1 MVSLLALLLASAVS
15 TAWAEELELSGD
27 GARREV
33 YVPVEGQHTLTIPDG
48 VTFIELSSS
57 DDSQAMNSS
66 LTLTAPAGK
75 ALQIMDGVYA
85 GFSRE
90 NAYYLEMFSTDSLFV
105 YDGAISG
112 SPELFKAARGTF
124 MGMLTG
130 SGQDMTIYY
139 KESGPKGWWPISLQF
154 SLVVFVADLNT
165 PHSITI
171 ERDCEFNGS
180 VVLPG
185 PAAAN
190 TSVTL
195 AVTPNEGY
203 VLKYMRIGFASQDGY
218 ISYDLPEAEYVML
231 PGNEVA
237 FNMPGTDVSICPE
250 FISESDLQNGLVI
263 DTPMDRILRVEIP
276 STVQSFIINGTG
288 ADNDLSKPM
297 ILTAPEGY
305 LFEVGG
311 NESYEWNGLFAYDGI
326 VEDGYYK
333 GANLLQGVTSGRNL
347 TLFYT
352 SIGEQFR
359 RTINL
364 IPNEKH
370 DVVLSENIYHGS
382 ISVNPESRKVYS
394 GDTVTLTAQPE
405 SGYALQPIRI
415 DGVPVMGGSWYTSN
429 EASFVMPRENVY
441 IYPSF
446 ARISDNELRMNMPDT
461 GTLVANVP
469 EGVEEFTIVGTRSGS
484 YSKEAV
490 LVVNAPAGRKIQLGP
505 LTGQMHEDFLL
516 AYDGPDTN
524 STLLFNRSADGLGK
538 ISADAYY
545 GGYVSSTQSV
555 TIVQLEDNEY
565 EFELKVLVVDPNESH
580 NIAIN
585 NENGGTV
592 SSEISSAAA
601 KTQVAL
607 NVETTGSNVVNW
619 IEVTSGNATI
629 PVTGGTW
636 YTSNNAS
643 FSMPGADVSVT
654 PHYAAGLTAEDG
666 LTIEKPRFEK
676 LEVTIPDGVESF
688 QINGSINISSSSM
701 APGKPLV
708 LTAPRGEIMQLE
720 TIYGYPYVG
729 YEAAFV
735 AYDGAYDDP
744 VAENATPIEGNVSS
758 GRVLT
763 LVDYLYNDQNSIIVR
778 LVSAKEYSISPATTI
793 NPEALIENG
802 SVIVSPGSISPES
815 GVAFAGDTV
824 TLTAVPDEGYLLN
837 AMVILLTENG
847 NIVMQEGTSM
857 PAFVDFTGGTW
868 YNNEVKFV
876 MPASDVVYM
885 PLFVL
890 AENVKHEINMPK
902 SDTIRINIENPENVP
917 DYVVF
922 DNGGE
927 YGNYSDNV
935 DGVLELTVPEGYCI
949 GVSGSTWNMDEGDS
963 LMIYDGD
970 KNVIEKFEEQDW
982 WYVSS
987 GRNITLR
994 IKSDGDGSGRGVEL
1008 YIYTLKR
1015 SGSSAVQV
1023 YEYVDDGYK
1032 WAEIDGDYTG
1042 TETVNIPEPIE
1053 VGWVNYNRKFT
1064 PGVPSTV
1071 ILPFDLPT
1079 GTTVNAD
1086 FYQLTEVKQV
1096 DRRWKATMTYIG
1108 EGVLPEANTPYA
1120 IIPKD
1125 DYLEFD
1131 MEYGYVATLQ
1141 TNEIDTVRVSNDN
1154 WLFVGT
1160 YSSKTWAAG
1169 DEELGL
1175 AYAFAATDDP
1185 GGTSQGKFGKIAAG
1199 ASANPLRS
1207 YLRKKDAS
1215 VQLVAPEN
1223 RPAAANVYYSVSFVP
1238 EKTVDVEFVKAS
1250 IDGSDEGT
1258 TVAEGRWNMRT
1269 GEFKM
1274 LRTYDIKGRKLN
1286 GTPKARGAY
1295 YGKKVLKK

>member
-1 MVSLLALLLASAVS
+1 MKLENRFLSIFAVFAFCVAATS
-15 TAWAEELELSGD
+15 AWAEELELSGE
-27 GARREV
+27 GVHREV
-33 YVPVEGQHTLTIPDG
+33 RIPVEGQHTLTIPDG
-48 VTFIELSSS
+48 VTIIELSSS
-57 DDSQAMNSS
+57 NNNQAMNSS
-66 LTLTAPAGK
+66 LTLTAPTGK
-75 ALQIMDGVYA
+75 KLQVMEGGA
-85 GFSRE
+85 SGLFHE
-90 NAYYLEMFSTDSLFV
+90 NVGNLEGFSTDSLFV
-105 YDGAISG
+105 YDGSNSSAL
-112 SPELFKAARGTF
+112 ELFKAARGTF
-124 MGMLTG
+124 MEMLTS
-130 SGQDMTIYY
+130 SGQSMTIHY
-139 KESGPKGWWPISLQF
+139 KENDPKGSWYYSLRF
-154 SLVVFVADLNT
+154 SLTVVVADLNT
-165 PHSITI
+165 PHNIAVDSDCDI
-171 ERDCEFNGS
+171 EGKGT
-180 VVLPG
+180 VALPG
-185 PAAAN
+185 PTMAN
-190 TSVTL
+190 TPVALT
-195 AVTPNEGY
+195 VTPNEGY
-203 VLKYMRIGFASQDGY
+203 VL
-218 ISYDLPEAEYVML
+218 EYVSVGSEGSYGSIGYEIHGAEFVMF
-231 PGNEVA
+231 PGNEVT
-237 FNMPGTDVSICPE
+237 FNMPGTDVRVCPE
-250 FISESDLQNGLVI
+250 FISTSNLQNGLVI
-263 DTPMDRILRVEIP
+263 GTPMDRILRAAIP
-276 STVQSFIINGTG
+276 SGVQSFKIEGG
-288 ADNDLSKPM
+288 GSDNDLSKPM

-305 LFEVGG
+305 LFDV
-311 NESYEWNGLFAYDGI
+311 SDADDLFAYDGI
-326 VEDGYYK
+326 VEDGYYT
-333 GANLLQGVTSGRNL
+333 GADLLQGVTSGRNL
-347 TLFYT
+347 TLVYA
-352 SIGEQFR
+352 SKGEPYKR
-359 RTINL
+359 SINL
-364 IPNEKH
+364 VANEKH
-370 DVVLSENIYHGS
+370 DVVLPENLYHGS
-382 ISVNPESRKVYS
+382 ITVNPESRKVYS
-394 GDTVTLTAQPE
+394 GDPVTLTAQPE

-446 ARISDNELRMNMPDT
+446 AKISDNELRMNMPDT

-469 EGVEEFTIVGTRSGS
+469 EGIEAFTIMGTRNRS

-516 AYDGPDTN
+516 AYDGPDAN
-524 STLLFNRSADGLGK
+524 SALLFNRSADGLGK
-538 ISADAYY
+538 ISVDAYY

-555 TIVQLEDNEY
+555 AIVQPKSNEY
-565 EFELKVLVVDPNESH
+565 EFELKVLVVNPNESH
-580 NIAIN
+580 NITIN
-585 NENGGTV
+585 NKNGGTV
-592 SSEISSAAA
+592 SSEISSATA

-619 IEVTSGNATI
+619 IEVESGNTTI

-643 FSMPGADVSVT
+643 FLMPGANVSVT

-708 LTAPRGEIMQLE
+708 LTAPRGKIMQLE
-720 TIYGYPYVG
+720 TIYGDPYVG

-763 LVDYLYNDQNSIIVR
+763 LVDYLYNGQNSIIVR

-994 IKSDGDGSGRGVEL
+994 IKSDGKGSGRGVEL
-1008 YIYTLKR
+1008 LIYTLKH
-1015 SGSSAVQV
+1015 SGSSAVHV

-1042 TETVNIPEPIE
+1042 TDAVNIPEPIE
-1053 VGWVNYNRKFT
+1053 VSWINFNREFMA
-1064 PGVPSTV
+1064 GVPSTV
-1071 ILPFDLPT
+1071 VLPFTLPAGT
-1079 GTTVNAD
+1079 NLNGAKFYYLKNVVQNGTTW
-1086 FYQLTEVKQV
+1086 
-1096 DRRWKATMTYIG
+1096 RATMKWIG
-1108 EGVLPEANTPYA
+1108 EGNLPQANTPYSV
-1120 IIPKD
+1120 ICQGES
-1125 DYLEFD
+1125 LEFN
-1131 MEYGYVATLQ
+1131 MNHQKAVLQ
-1141 TNEIDTVRVSNDN
+1141 TTELIPVAAAETDN
-1154 WLFVGT
+1154 WLFVGV
-1160 YSSKTWAAG
+1160 YAYKTWQESDN
-1169 DEELGL
+1169 DEEIRDGL
-1175 AYAFAATDDP
+1175 AYAITGHNVNGVPKGTFAKVSS
-1185 GGTSQGKFGKIAAG
+1185 GVN
-1199 ASANPLRS
+1199 ANPMRA
-1207 YLRKKDAS
+1207 YMRKKDKN
-1215 VQLVAPEN
+1215 VQLQPVAQTIRASGASYGLNNIGPEII
-1223 RPAAANVYYSVSFVP
+1223 
-1238 EKTVDVEFVKAS
+1238 EVEFV
-1250 IDGSDEGT
+1250 DDEKT
-1258 TVAEGRWNMRT
+1258 TAIGRMNTIT
-1269 GEFKM
+1269 GEIKID
-1274 LRTYDIKGRKLN
+1274 RWYDLKGRRVNNVKRAA
-1286 GTPKARGAY
+1286 KGAY
-1295 YGKKVLKK
+1295 YGKRL

>member
-1 MVSLLALLLASAVS
+1 MKKAFHLVFLLALLLTFAAS
-15 TAWAEELELSGD
+15 TAWAEELELSGEGD
-27 GARREV
+27 FRSVE
-33 YVPVEGQHTLTIPDG
+33 VPVEGQHTLTIPEG
-48 VTFIELSSS
+48 VTSFVLESS

-66 LTLTAPAGK
+66 LMLTAPAGK

-112 SPELFKAARGTF
+112 SPELFKAARGAL
-124 MGMLTG
+124 MGMLTS
-130 SGQDMTIYY
+130 SGQNMTVYY
-139 KESGPKGWWPISLQF
+139 KESGPKGSWPASLQF
-154 SLVVFVADLNT
+154 SLIVFVVDLNVS
-165 PHSITI
+165 H
-171 ERDCEFNGS
+171 
-180 VVLPG
+180 
-185 PAAAN
+185 
-190 TSVTL
+190 SVTL
-195 AVTPNEGY
+195 AYGCDIEGMGTISLPDPALANTPVTLTVTPNEGY
-203 VLKYMRIGFASQDGY
+203 VLEYVRKGSSDPKGY
-218 ISYDLPEAEYVML
+218 IWYDLPETEYVMF
-231 PGNEVA
+231 PGNEET
-237 FNMPGTDVSICPE
+237 FNMPGFDVRVCPE
-250 FISESDLQNGLVI
+250 FISESDLQNRLEI
-263 DTPMDRILRVEIP
+263 STPMDRPLRVEIP
-276 STVQSFIINGTG
+276 SSVESFIISGSG

-305 LFEVGG
+305 LLAVDG

-364 IPNEKH
+364 VSNEKH
-370 DVVLSENIYHGS
+370 DVVLSEYIYHGS

-394 GDTVTLTAQPE
+394 GDTVTLTAQPDP
-405 SGYALQPIRI
+405 GYALQPIRI
-415 DGVPVMGGSWYTSN
+415 EGIPVMGGSWYTSN

-446 ARISDNELRMNMPDT
+446 ARITDNELRMNMPDT

-484 YSKEAV
+484 YSKEAM

-524 STLLFNRSADGLGK
+524 STLLFNRSADGMGK

-592 SSEISSAAA
+592 SSEISSATA

-607 NVETTGSNVVNW
+607 NVETTGNNVVNW

-666 LTIEKPRFEK
+666 LSIEKPRFEK

-688 QINGSINISSSSM
+688 QINGGINISSSSM
-701 APGKPLV
+701 APGKPLI
-708 LTAPRGEIMQLE
+708 LTAPRGKVMLLE
-720 TIYGYPYVG
+720 TIYGVPYVG
-729 YEAAFV
+729 YDAAFT
-735 AYDGAYDDP
+735 AYDGAFDDP
-744 VAENATPIEGNVSS
+744 VAENATPIKGSVSS
-758 GRVLT
+758 SRVLT
-763 LVDYLYNDQNSIIVR
+763 LVDYLYNNQNSIIVR
-778 LVSAKEYSISPATTI
+778 LVPAEEYSIS
-793 NPEALIENG
+793 LLQLVENG
-802 SVIVSPGSISPES
+802 SVTIRPES
-815 GVAFAGDTV
+815 GIALAGDTV
-824 TLTAVPDEGYLLN
+824 TLTAVPDEGYVLN
-837 AMVILLTENG
+837 AMAILLTENG
-847 NIVMQEGTSM
+847 NIVMQEGTSW
-857 PAFVDFTGGTW
+857 PVFVDYIGGTW

-876 MPASDVVYM
+876 MPASDVAYM
-885 PLFVL
+885 PMFVS
-890 AENVKHEINMPK
+890 AVNANYVINMPK

-917 DYVVF
+917 DYKVF

-927 YGNYSDNV
+927 YENYSDNV
-935 DGVLELTVPEGYCI
+935 DGVLELTVPEGYYI
-949 GVSGSTWNMDEGDS
+949 GVLGSTWDMDEGDS
-963 LMIYDGD
+963 LMIYDGG
-970 KNVIEKFEEQDW
+970 KNVIEQFVEKDW

-987 GRNITLR
+987 GRSITLR
-994 IKSDGDGSGRGVEL
+994 IKSDGDGSDRGVEL
-1008 YIYTLKR
+1008 EIYTLKR

-1032 WAEIDGDYTG
+1032 WAEIDGGYTG

-1064 PGVPSTV
+1064 PGIPSTV
-1071 ILPFDLPT
+1071 IFPFTLPEYT
-1079 GTTVNAD
+1079 EINAD

-1096 DRRWKATMTYIG
+1096 DRRWKATLTYIG
-1108 EGVLPEANTPYA
+1108 DGNLPQANTPYVV
-1120 IIPKD
+1120 IPQKN
-1125 DYLEFD
+1125 YL
-1131 MEYGYVATLQ
+1131 Y
-1141 TNEIDTVRVSNDN
+1141 IDTDGDIATVQTGEIAKVWDVSNK
-1154 WLFVGT
+1154 WYFTGT
-1160 YSSKTWAAG
+1160 YSHKKWAAG

-1175 AYAFAATDDP
+1175 AYAFAIDTVD
-1185 GGTSQGKFGKIAAG
+1185 GTPRSKFGRIGAG
-1199 ASANPLRS
+1199 ASANPLQS

-1215 VQLVAPEN
+1215 VKLSAVSN
-1223 RPAAANVYYSVSFVP
+1223 RPPALGEDRYSISFMP
-1238 EKTVDVEFVKAS
+1238 EEIDVEFVKAS
-1250 IDGSDEGT
+1250 ANGS
-1258 TVAEGRWNMRT
+1258 TVETMAVGRMNTRT

-1274 LRTYDIKGRKLN
+1274 LRNYDLKGRKLN